1 MPLGLPLS
9 RPSMPLPRRFQIPSC
24 PLKPTLPA
32 VSVCVMRQQVRWLE
46 EVPNSVV
53 LQLGAA
59 CPWPLPGA
67 VTGHLFLS
75 SGRLA
80 WHHHP
85 TATASPFEKPF
96 CCCSHPPRASGDR
109 RRGAT
114 TEQPLSLGR
123 LSVGPEM
130 PVTSGPAPCPR
141 QLPSCPLPR
150 RPESL
155 TVATGADDGL
165 CLGLGPGTSCGP
177 SPVSESVVVV
187 VDAGPSP
194 SRALRAP
201 ADAGVVDGEAVEGW
215 RRQPGWH
222 QWEESSESSG
232 HVELPGE
239 APGRVGSEPPSTPAQ
254 LTGMSTALPHPGNH
268 SDFGKQKSFP

>member
-1 MPLGLPLS
+1 
-9 RPSMPLPRRFQIPSC
+9 
-24 PLKPTLPA
+24 
-32 VSVCVMRQQVRWLE
+32 
-46 EVPNSVV
+46 
-53 LQLGAA
+53 
-59 CPWPLPGA
+59 
-67 VTGHLFLS
+67 
-75 SGRLA
+75 
-80 WHHHP
+80 
-85 TATASPFEKPF
+85 
-96 CCCSHPPRASGDR
+96 
-109 RRGAT
+109 
-114 TEQPLSLGR
+114 
-123 LSVGPEM
+123 M
-130 PVTSGPAPCPR
+130 PVTGGPAPCPR

-177 SPVSESVVVV
+177 SPVSESVVVI

-215 RRQPGWH
+215 RWQPGWR

-232 HVELPGE
+232 HVQLPAE
-239 APGRVGSEPPSTPAQ
+239 APGRVGSEPPSAPAR